1 MPQGEGTFGSKVG
14 RPPKKNS
21 PMGYTPFKMKG
32 HTLPGIKQR
41 TPANMKTFGVDSSE
55 NPKKIATSP
64 GKFLGGIMG
73 GIGGGF
79 KKMRERMEQHKAAAK
94 EKAQAKFAERV
105 QGVGVSPHGDEAH
118 TGGGAEAGAEVA
130 APEEAGGTLM
140 EQAMTSEQADP
151 VVGAKKVK
159 VKREAGGTGMI
170 GGLFSDI
177 RLKEK
182 IEKAGISP
190 SGIPIYEF
198 NYIGSNSRY
207 SGAMAQDLLEIN
219 PDAVTMDTSGYYK
232 VNYNNIDVDMRQINK

>member
-1 MPQGEGTFGSKVG
+1 MPQGKGTYGSTVG

-21 PMGYTPFKMKG
+21 PMGYNPFKMKG

-41 TPANMKTFGVDSSE
+41 TPANMNTFGVDSSE

-64 GKFLGGIMG
+64 GKFLGGLVG
-73 GIGGGF
+73 GIGGSW
-79 KKMRERMEQHKAAAK
+79 KKMRDKMEQHKAAAK

-105 QGVGVSPHGDEAH
+105 QGVGVTPHGDEAH
-118 TGGGAEAGAEVA
+118 TGGGAEAGAEA
-130 APEEAGGTLM
+130 APEAEGAM
-140 EQAMTSEQADP
+140 MDQAMTSEQADP
-151 VVGAKKVK
+151 VVGAKMAK
-159 VKREAGGTGMI
+159 VKREPSDRGMI

-182 IEKAGISP
+182 IERAGVSP

-198 NYIGSNSRY
+198 NYIGSNNRY

-219 PDAVTMDTSGYYK
+219 PDAVMMDTSGYYK
-232 VNYNNIDVDMRQINK
+232 VNYDNIDVDMRQINN